1 MTVSLWRD
9 ALWMSAAASA
19 VYLLLKA
26 ASRLLGPRVSEAWRW
41 RALRAAALLFLL
53 PVHWLWRPLLPLLR
67 SAGQADFPPA
77 VAWAQAPEAAGALTA
92 GAADLPPLVWW
103 AAGQTAA
110 KVLPVLW
117 AAGIVLLALWR
128 GYCFLRFRLALRRAR
143 TVEDDT
149 LRRTARQ
156 AAQARGV
163 RRPVRLLRH
172 PDLEGPALVG
182 YFRPAI
188 LLPARFPASEEEATL
203 ILAHELTHYRRGDLW
218 WKLLFTVLRTV
229 YWWDPVLYWM
239 RRDLDLWAETSCD
252 EAIVREMD
260 PARRKRY
267 GHLLIS
273 YAGPAGPS
281 ARVPG
286 IPLISSK
293 EMLKRRISIM
303 LNSNRGTGKRAGI
316 LTACVLCAVC
326 LVVTALAANG
336 SEKTRTSAFYEGFE
350 PTEHDQYIALSTA
363 PTVAPVDNYDTY
375 IGRIKS
381 GALPA
386 LDPEHLTAAYTD
398 GSDIGLTE
406 GDGCP
411 ALDLTQA
418 LEADEARASC
428 AHTYCRQHLY
438 TVHNRYPDNTCEV
451 IKYNALVCHDCGTVW
466 ALEPDAA
473 LGDGCESNGLCP
485 H

>member
-77 VAWAQAPEAAGALTA
+77 VFWAQAPEAAGALTA
-92 GAADLPPLVWW
+92 GAEGAADLPPLVWW
-103 AAGQTAA
+103 AAGQTAV

-143 TVEDDT
+143 TVEDDS

-188 LLPARFPASEEEATL
+188 LLPACFPASEEEGAL

-286 IPLISSK
+286 IPFMSPRETL
-293 EMLKRRISIM
+293 ERRLLIM
-303 LNSNRGTGKRAGI
+303 LNSNRNAGKRLGV
-316 LTACVLCAVC
+316 LVSCLLCAVC
-326 LVVTALAANG
+326 LTV
-336 SEKTRTSAFYEGFE
+336 SAFAAGSSAGPTDNGVPLSAFPEGSIVTTDGCE
-350 PTEHDQYIALSTA
+350 IDHATAIEDIPTDYAAYIEQ
-363 PTVAPVDNYDTY
+363 
-375 IGRIKS
+375 IES
-381 GALPA
+381 GALQPLTGA
-386 LDPEHLTAAYTD
+386 LTD
-398 GSDIGLTE
+398 GAEVGMTG

-411 ALDLTQA
+411 DIDL
-418 LEADEARASC
+418 ARA
-428 AHTYCRQHLY
+428 
-438 TVHNRYPDNTCEV
+438 
-451 IKYNALVCHDCGTVW
+451 TVW
-466 ALEPDAA
+466 V
-473 LGDGCESNGLCP
+473 LG
-485 H
+485 